1 MTSVLRAAVVGAGI
15 GEEYVLAL
23 RRQPDVQ
30 VAAICAR
37 TAASADR
44 IAESHGVPGR
54 YTSYEVMLEREA
66 PELVFVATP
75 NYLHYPMTMAALEAG
90 AHVACEKPLAVSLD
104 EARQMARRADELGRR
119 HFVPYTWRFLP
130 AARAVKEL
138 IEAGFVGTPYHAY
151 LRYHVRGWNDPRGP
165 MRWQY
170 DAAQAGSGAL
180 ANVGSHA
187 IALVQWWLGEI
198 RTVCSSLRTAV
209 PERTTGDGRAARV
222 TVDDTCALLLEL
234 EDGTPA
240 VLSIS
245 QVALGPRVSVEFGL
259 FGSDGA
265 LALHDDWGADDAWPG
280 RLLVAQG
287 ADAGWKPFPIPPR
300 LTEGSSPADPAVPFR
315 GCYVAMATELVSAIR
330 EGRAAAPDFHDGVR
344 VQEVIEAA
352 LQSEAEERRVRV
364 GDARSAREPGGGRP

>member
-1 MTSVLRAAVVGAGI
+1 VTSVLRAAVVGAGI

-23 RRQPDVQ
+23 RRHPDVQ
-30 VAAICAR
+30 VVAICAR
-37 TAASADR
+37 TSASADR
-44 IAESHGVPGR
+44 IGESHGVPGR
-54 YTSYEVMLEREA
+54 YTSYESMLEREA
-66 PELVFVATP
+66 LALVFVATP
-75 NYLHYPMTMAALEAG
+75 NYLHFPMTMAALEAG
-90 AHVACEKPLAVSLD
+90 AHVACEKPLAVSLAD
-104 EARQMARRADELGRR
+104 ARLMARRSDELGRC

-138 IEAGFVGTPYHAY
+138 LDAGFVGTPYHAY
-151 LRYHVRGWNDPRGP
+151 VRYHVRGWNDPRGP

-209 PERTTGDGRAARV
+209 PERMTGDGRAARV

-234 EDGTPA
+234 EDGTPT

-245 QVALGPRVSVEFGL
+245 QVAFGPRVSVEFGL

-265 LALHDDWGADDAWPG
+265 LTMQDDWGAEDAWAG
-280 RLLVAQG
+280 RVLIAHG
-287 ADAGWKPFPIPPR
+287 TDADWKPFPIPPR

-315 GCYVAMATELVSAIR
+315 GCYTAMVSELVSAIR

-352 LQSEAEERRVRV
+352 LQSEGEERWVRVR
-364 GDARSAREPGGGRP
+364 DPRSVRERTGRRP